1 MQQAPHPSR
10 GAGPA
15 TLYLIYKGEVEDSPY
30 LRSPSSPWY
39 FREYARRGW

>member
-15 TLYLIYKGEVEDSPY
+15 SLCLIYKGY
-30 LRSPSSPWY
+30 YWKGM
-39 FREYARRGW
+39 A

>member
-15 TLYLIYKGEVEDSPY
+15 TLYLIYK
-30 LRSPSSPWY
+30 
-39 FREYARRGW
+39 EYYWKGMA

>member
-15 TLYLIYKGEVEDSPY
+15 TLYLRDKARLLE
-30 LRSPSSPWY
+30 RAY
-39 FREYARRGW
+39 FPCWGW